1 MNTPERMPAS
11 SEPSPEAFP
20 ELPPYLQSLAAR
32 GTSRIYKRGTLLIE
46 EGTKGDSVY
55 LILSGQ
61 LRSFSNDARGREIT
75 YATFGPG
82 EYVGETCLDG
92 GLHCANVIAMKDSHC
107 IRLTR
112 FSVMAHIEASPE
124 IATAW
129 LYKSI
134 QRSRLAMQT
143 IKTLALS
150 DVYERLKALLDEE
163 ARLQHDLPDQHADA
177 PALLQRVTHQA
188 MAQRLGC
195 SREMVSKLMKG
206 LEAGGYLVR
215 AGRGRYQKIKALP
228 ARW

>member
-1 MNTPERMPAS
+1 MLAH
-11 SEPSPEAFP
+11 SEPGAEAFP
-20 ELPPYLQSLAAR
+20 ELPPYLQGLAAR
-32 GTSRIYKRGTLLIE
+32 GITRMYRRGTLLIE
-46 EGTKGDSVY
+46 EGTRGDSVY
-55 LILSGQ
+55 LIQIGL
-61 LRSFSNDARGREIT
+61 LRAFSNDARGREIT
-75 YATFGPG
+75 YAHFGPG

-92 GLHCANVIAMKDSHC
+92 GLHCANVIAMDDCHC

-112 FSVMAHIEASPE
+112 VSVLAHMEAHPE
-124 IATAW
+124 FATAW

-134 QRSRLAMQT
+134 QRTRLAMQS

-163 ARLQHDLPDQHADA
+163 ARHQHPEDPV
-177 PALLQRVTHQA
+177 LLQRVTHQA